1 MQIRPTVPISNFT
14 INLGKGTLARSP
26 KQETK
31 KQPRM
36 PPPRQPQARKA
47 QDTSPYLFPSHLGHL
62 GVPAAGKGQAKQPRG
77 GVGESH
83 SGSRDSTGPTGGCLS
98 PTAPTGR
105 FSPGQ
110 GIQPGLNQ
118 GKDIRIKGAHFH

>member
-14 INLGKGTLARSP
+14 INLGKGTLAKSP

-47 QDTSPYLFPSHLGHL
+47 QDTSPNFSPPISGTWACLQ
-62 GVPAAGKGQAKQPRG
+62 QAKAKPN
-77 GVGESH
+77 SH
-83 SGSRDSTGPTGGCLS
+83 VAGWEKA
-98 PTAPTGR
+98 TAVAVIP
-105 FSPGQ
+105 PGQ
-110 GIQPGLNQ
+110 QAAASHPLRQQDVSPLAKEFNLV
-118 GKDIRIKGAHFH
+118 